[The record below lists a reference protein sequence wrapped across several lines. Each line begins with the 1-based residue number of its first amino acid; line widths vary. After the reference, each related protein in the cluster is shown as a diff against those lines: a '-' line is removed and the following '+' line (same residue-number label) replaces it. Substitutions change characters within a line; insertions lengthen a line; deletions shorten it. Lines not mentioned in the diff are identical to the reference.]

1 MFAMLGIGAFFLV
14 GLLVSIRLLTLWRRT
29 RQWPELAA
37 ALGLLGIGPLGFC
50 VMMTGYVL
58 FRDTPVMPYF
68 RAAGVGVQVLGFVAS
83 LSFTW
88 RVFRP
93 KEKWAAVLVAGLSLA
108 LIGTGIGMIVSP
120 SVPGH
125 LALQF
130 HLDLVLKIL
139 TFGWGTYEPLRY
151 WWIARQR
158 VALGVADPL
167 VSASFLMW
175 GITSGAGT
183 LGFIIVY
190 AAIASL
196 GPGGHLPTPVYLVLS
211 GIGLVAAVSLY
222 LSFLPPQ
229 VYRHRV
235 EAHAPASGG

>member
-1 MFAMLGIGAFFLV
+1 MLAMLGIGAFFLV
-14 GLLVSIRLLTLWRRT
+14 GLLVSIRLLALWRQT

-50 VMMTGYVL
+50 VLMTGIVL
-58 FRDTPVMPYF
+58 FRGTPWMPYF
-68 RAAGVGVQVLGFVAS
+68 RAAGLGVQALGFVATV
-83 LSFTW
+83 SFTW

-93 KEKWAAVLVAGLSLA
+93 KERWAAILMAGLSLA

-120 SVPGH
+120 FVPGH
-125 LALQF
+125 LEPHQHA
-130 HLDLVLKIL
+130 DIILKIL
-139 TFGWGTYEPLRY
+139 ALGWGAFESLRY
-151 WWIARQR
+151 WWTFRKR
-158 VALGVADPL
+158 VALGLADPL

-175 GITSGAGT
+175 GITSGAGA
-183 LGFIIVY
+183 LGFVIVY
-190 AAIASL
+190 AAMASL
-196 GPGGHLPTPVYLVLS
+196 PPGGHPSTPVNLVLS

-229 VYRHRV
+229 AYRHRV